1 MTREEITILT
11 EKVVSGT
18 ATDAELIQY
27 NQLFNAFMQQNTWDE
42 TVFGDKAS
50 IEATIR
56 QRLQPMLERG
66 KVRPMRVWY
75 KRTAAA
81 AALVLLMSIGYFFYK
96 HSTTEKLLPQ
106 SERFRNDI
114 KAPTGNHAMLT
125 LSNGRQILLDS
136 AGSGTLAVQG
146 QVSVSKGANGQI
158 VYHGVGSTSSLNTIQ
173 LPAGS
178 QPLSIVLADGTKVWL
193 DAGSSLTYP
202 TTFNGNNRT
211 VTVAG
216 QAYFEVAANSNQPF
230 SVKAG
235 NSSVDVLG
243 TAFNLRIFQDEG
255 KLKVTLV
262 GGAVKVNTPAAS
274 QLLRPGEQAILEH
287 NGKLQIDTNAD
298 LEEAL
303 AWKEGMFYFDGADI
317 STIMS
322 ELQRYYNVEVIY
334 QADVKDLFI
343 AKIPRDVPVSQLL
356 SLLEMTNLVHFK
368 IDGRRITV
376 IK

>member
-81 AALVLLMSIGYFFYK
+81 AALLLLMTTGYFFYK

-114 KAPTGNHAMLT
+114 KAPTGSHAMLT
-125 LSNGRQILLDS
+125 LGNGRQILLDS

-146 QVSVSKGANGQI
+146 HVSVSKGANGQI
-158 VYHGVGSTSSLNTIQ
+158 VYHGVGNTSSLNTIQ

-243 TAFNLRIFQDEG
+243 TTFNLRIFQDEG

-334 QADVKDLFI
+334 QADVKDLFV

>member
-56 QRLQPMLERG
+56 LRLQPMLERG

-81 AALVLLMSIGYFFYK
+81 AALLLLMTTGYFFYK

-202 TTFNGNNRT
+202 TTFNGDNRT

-334 QADVKDLFI
+334 QADVKDLFV